1 MRSTDWVGLLKENR
15 GIKTTSINNTCC
27 LSKKMKQILSFSF
40 IKLEFTISKELCSY
54 SMHYYKTNQPKSIN
68 HSTSRLLVSLWAL
81 LVYKE
86 KVSLTS
92 WPMRSRLS
100 RKYFTDSPCGKGKR
114 WQLSLFLGQQV
125 QPSDSVLASQQA
137 PSSNTAISRVEAI
150 LQQSLL
156 EKSRLS
162 RDLNKWS
169 NISTK
174 TLKWKGSVIKIS
186 PSA

>member
-40 IKLEFTISKELCSY
+40 IKLEFTVSKELCSY
-54 SMHYYKTNQPKSIN
+54 SMHYYKTNQPTQK
-68 HSTSRLLVSLWAL
+68 LLVSLWAL

-114 WQLSLFLGQQV
+114 WELSLFLGQQD
-125 QPSDSVLASQQA
+125 QPSDSVLASQRA

-162 RDLNKWS
+162 RDLNKCS
-169 NISTK
+169 NLSSK